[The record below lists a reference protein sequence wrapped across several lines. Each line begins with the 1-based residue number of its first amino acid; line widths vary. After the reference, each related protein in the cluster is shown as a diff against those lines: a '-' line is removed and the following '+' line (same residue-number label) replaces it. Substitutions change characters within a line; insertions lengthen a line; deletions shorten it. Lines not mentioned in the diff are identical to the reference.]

1 MLAQTI
7 KKNMYVPYDVFEII
21 FGVTIYLQSSVI
33 DITLSRR
40 INTVNIIRG
49 SLILKRKEEEI
60 WKKSKI
66 QTFSIFGR
74 L

>member
-1 MLAQTI
+1 
-7 KKNMYVPYDVFEII
+7 MYIAVSII
-21 FGVTIYLQSSVI
+21 IYYLCLELVAYKQQIQSSVI